1 MDSSQTARII
11 SEVSDLAGALGVE
24 IADIAG
30 QVDEV
35 SEESKRQAMAIGGL
49 QDAASAVAT
58 SNRRIATA
66 AASAR
71 QATEAA
77 TAEMAGS
84 RQVLV
89 ESVRAIGILVD
100 AVTAIEQQA
109 SGLTAALQQVG
120 KVAGGIQAIAK
131 QTNLLALNATI
142 EAARAGDAGRG
153 FAVVA
158 SEVKALARQ
167 TSEATSQIDAT
178 IGELTSKVRQLI
190 AHSTSSAGQAKT
202 VRSATQAIS
211 DIIDVARST
220 FETVDSEAGQI
231 GGAAGEIGASCAGF
245 GDMLTTMSAG
255 VAQSSEHL
263 QSARQRVNRLLEVAE
278 NLIGLTALSGHP
290 TVDTPII
297 ERAISIAAEIAS
309 RFSAAIAAGR
319 LSEGDLFDES
329 YRVIAGSNPQQCLT
343 RFVEFTDEI
352 LPDLQEPV
360 LELDSRIVFCAA
372 VDRNGFLPTH
382 NRKFSQ
388 PQGNDV
394 AWNTANCRNRRLFN
408 DRVGLAAGRSTKKF
422 LLQSY
427 RRDMGGGKF
436 AAMKDVSAPI
446 VVAGRHWGGFRIGYK
461 DKV

>member
-1 MDSSQTARII
+1 MDDSQAARAI
-11 SEVSDLAGALGVE
+11 SEISDLAGALGVE
-24 IADIAG
+24 IADVAG

-35 SEESKRQAMAIGGL
+35 SEEAKRQAAAFGNL
-49 QDAASAVAT
+49 QDAANAVAA
-58 SNRRIATA
+58 SNSRIATA

-71 QATEAA
+71 QAAETA
-77 TAEMAGS
+77 TTEMAGS
-84 RQVLV
+84 RRVLL
-89 ESVRAIGILVD
+89 ESVRAIGILAD

-109 SGLTAALQQVG
+109 SGLSTALQQVG

-178 IGELTSKVRQLI
+178 ISELTSKVRQLI
-190 AHSTSSAGQAKT
+190 AHSASSAGQAEA

-211 DIIDVARST
+211 DVIDVACST
-220 FETVDSEAGQI
+220 LETIDGEAGQI
-231 GGAAGEIGASCAGF
+231 GGAAGEIGASCASF
-245 GDMLTTMSAG
+245 SNVLTTMSNG

-263 QSARQRVNRLLEVAE
+263 QNARQRVNRLLDVAE
-278 NLIGLTALSGHP
+278 NLIGLTAMSGHP
-290 TVDTPII
+290 TGDTPIV
-297 ERAISIAAEIAS
+297 ERAIGIAAEIAS
-309 RFSAAIAAGR
+309 RFSAAIAAGK
-319 LSEGDLFDES
+319 LSEADLFDEN
-329 YRVIAGSNPQQCLT
+329 YRVIAGSNPQQYMT
-343 RFVEFTDEI
+343 RFVGLTDEI
-352 LPDLQEPV
+352 LPELQEPV
-360 LELDSRIVFCAA
+360 LEVDPRIVFCAA

-388 PQGNDV
+388 APGDDV

-408 DRVGLAAGRSTKKF
+408 DRVGLAAGRSSKKF

-427 RRDMGGGKF
+427 RRDMGGGQF
-436 AAMKDVSAPI
+436 TPMKDVSAPI
-446 VVAGRHWGGFRIGYK
+446 VVGGRHWGGFRIGYK
-461 DKV
+461 DRV